1 MGLVCLWGMLRQWQQ
16 SHLNLATNTLYYM
29 YEFFSFTHLNC
40 TLAFSWSPIHLQI
53 IYSMYITLHNYI
65 QTCLICFSLFLVYIY
80 ILYKYLSISMCA
92 CILVNLH
99 YAPLKERNACINI
112 LVHTTYVEYTYYMN
126 MRTAKTT
133 SSLTTKTITPVHAR
147 QTHTHTFLR
156 CFWMILHLKT
166 FTTWDVSDVLTW
178 SSTLPLVQG
187 SLPSYETPWSEW
199 QSQTLGWHCGKLVEH
214 VTKTTFLIVAK
225 QTHPMICQSQVG
237 HWRM

>member
-1 MGLVCLWGMLRQWQQ
+1 M
-16 SHLNLATNTLYYM
+16 S
-29 YEFFSFTHLNC
+29 FFF
-40 TLAFSWSPIHLQI
+40 
-53 IYSMYITLHNYI
+53 IYSSQLHTCIFMITHPPSNYIQYVHITLHNYI
-65 QTCLICFSLFLVYIY
+65 QTCLICFSLFFGVYIY
-80 ILYKYLSISMCA
+80 ISTVSIYIHVCVHTCEST
-92 CILVNLH
+92 LRTF
-99 YAPLKERNACINI
+99 ERNACINI
-112 LVHTTYVEYTYYMN
+112 PVHTTYVEYTYYMN

-133 SSLTTKTITPVHAR
+133 SSLTAKNITPVHAR

-214 VTKTTFLIVAK
+214 VTKTSRDNFLKLAK